1 MRLLCDGNIVGLEAL
16 ERLCELRVASG
27 RDITRETLGDAEAL
41 WVRSVTRVD
50 ADLLEGSSVRV
61 VGTATAGTEHV
72 DISYLEEQGIAFHA
86 APGANANSVVEYVL
100 AALAALRAPW
110 ECLDA
115 GGTLG
120 IVGFGHVGRLLW
132 QVASD
137 LGWRAIVC
145 DPWVERGEKG
155 ESGESGESGEPGDL
169 RPEFASIDALL
180 DCDVLSVHCALTD
193 KPPWPSRH
201 LIDAPRLQ
209 RLREGQWLINAARGE
224 IVDGS
229 ALLSRV
235 NAPEPPA
242 VVLDVWEHEPAIDT
256 RLLQSPAVRLATAHI
271 AGYSWDAKWTA
282 TCMLAEATFGIA
294 AKELPRPQMRDEP
307 LMRVKAKDPVQLAHG
322 LISQRYDILADDRR
336 LRASA
341 LPLDDIAR
349 GQAFDRL
356 RKEYP
361 LRRELRGSP
370 LITSQEGT
378 AVRTSDVQ
386 SEISAAGDAIGAAG
400 TDGTVL
406 NRETV
411 LSSEKVVNSD
421 VLRVTNALG
430 ILERETGFEPATS
443 TLARLRS
450 TN

>member
-1 MRLLCDGNIVGLEAL
+1 MRLLCDENIVGLEAL
-16 ERLCELRVASG
+16 DGLCELRVASG

-41 WVRSVTRVD
+41 WVRSVTRID

-72 DISYLEEQGIAFHA
+72 DISYLKANGIAFHA

-115 GGTLG
+115 GGPLG

-145 DPWVERGEKG
+145 DPWVERGEHGDNG
-155 ESGESGESGEPGDL
+155 ESDDP

-193 KPPWPSRH
+193 RQPWPSRF
-201 LIDAPRLQ
+201 LFDAPRLQ
-209 RLREGQWLINAARGE
+209 RMRAGQWLINAARGE

-229 ALLSRV
+229 ALLARL

-242 VVLDVWEHEPAIDT
+242 IVLDVWEHEPAIDT
-256 RLLQSPAVRLATAHI
+256 RLLRSPAVALATAHI
-271 AGYSWDAKWTA
+271 AGYSWDAKWAA

-294 AKELPRPQMRDEP
+294 AKELPRPQMSDEP

-341 LPLDDIAR
+341 LPLDGIAR

-361 LRRELRGSP
+361 LRRELRDSL
-370 LITSQEGT
+370 LITSQEG
-378 AVRTSDVQ
+378 AALRTSGVPT
-386 SEISAAGDAIGAAG
+386 ERSAARYAVGAAD
-400 TDGTVL
+400 TEGTVVKRGTGL
-406 NRETV
+406 NSEQV
-411 LSSEKVVNSD
+411 LNSEATR
-421 VLRVTNALG
+421 VLNALG
-430 ILERETGFEPATS
+430 VLERETGFEPATS